1 MNTFRREVKTVLT
14 HLLGS
19 PWALQAPIRDVIE
32 EYRHFAG
39 AWITLSQAR
48 RVSLQIFHASRAI
61 DSLLAQIV
69 QNEASKPGR
78 PRAPRNRTLG
88 SSQHYIQTHRIG
100 GVPFTPAEDYDLDM
114 IRGDRNA
121 YLHRA
126 NNFPTDTVIRV
137 FLARTMRVVQAAVR
151 FPP

>member
-1 MNTFRREVKTVLT
+1 MNTFRREIRTVLT
-14 HLLGS
+14 HLQGS
-19 PWALQAPIRDVIE
+19 PWALQAPVREVIE

-39 AWITLSQAR
+39 AWMTLTQTR

-69 QNEASKPGR
+69 HNEASKPGK
-78 PRAPRNRTLG
+78 PAPRDRTLG
-88 SSQHYIQTHRIG
+88 SSHRYIRTHHIG
-100 GVPFTPAEDYDLDM
+100 GITFSPPENQDVDM
-114 IRGDRNA
+114 IRRDRNT

-126 NNFPTDTVIRV
+126 NYFPNDQVIRL
-137 FLARTMRVVQAAVR
+137 FMARTTRIVQAALR

>member
-1 MNTFRREVKTVLT
+1 VNTFRREIRTVLT
-14 HLLGS
+14 HLQGS
-19 PWALQAPIRDVIE
+19 PWALQAPVRDVIE

-39 AWITLSQAR
+39 AWMTLSQTR

-69 QNEASKPGR
+69 QNESSKPGR
-78 PRAPRNRTLG
+78 PRAPRSRTLG
-88 SSQHYIQTHRIG
+88 SSQHYIRTHRIG
-100 GVPFTPAEDYDLDM
+100 GVPFTPSEDHDVDM
-114 IRGDRNA
+114 IRDDRNA

-126 NNFPTDTVIRV
+126 NYFPTDGVIRV
-137 FLARTMRVVQAAVR
+137 FLARTGRVVQAALR